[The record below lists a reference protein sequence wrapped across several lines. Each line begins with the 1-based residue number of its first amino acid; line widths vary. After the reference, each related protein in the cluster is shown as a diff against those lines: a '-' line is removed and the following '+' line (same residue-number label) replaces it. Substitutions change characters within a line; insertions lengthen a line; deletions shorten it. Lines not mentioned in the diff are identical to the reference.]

1 MADVQKML
9 SQVKVKKEDQN
20 FLWQTEDQWPRQ
32 GSYENEIQESC
43 PEVRKVAANTT
54 VIEEH
59 ESMLSRFERFSNWQ
73 RLKTAVALCMEYKRR
88 LKMNINTTDRN
99 LPVDEGP
106 QINGRS
112 PKAESCPA
120 TRIMVQDLEQ
130 AEEEILKL
138 VQTNTRLKVCVT
150 IVSVLKKGK
159 PF

>member
-1 MADVQKML
+1 
-9 SQVKVKKEDQN
+9 
-20 FLWQTEDQWPRQ
+20 
-32 GSYENEIQESC
+32 
-43 PEVRKVAANTT
+43 
-54 VIEEH
+54 
-59 ESMLSRFERFSNWQ
+59 
-73 RLKTAVALCMEYKRR
+73 MEYKRR
-88 LKMNINTTDRN
+88 LKMSINTTDRN